1 MSDRKRDKVSKSS
14 YMRNARKQRMIEN
27 QFLQEVE
34 KAQESGE
41 RQRQSE
47 RRKRRTMW
55 DDDEDWRR
63 VDAALDDANIA
74 LFNQFVKDI
83 SERSQIV
90 LVTHNKRTME
100 VSDNLF
106 GVSMEKKGISTL
118 VSVNLNQIAA

>member
-14 YMRNARKQRMIEN
+14 YMRNASKQRMIEN

-55 DDDEDWRR
+55 DDDED
-63 VDAALDDANIA
+63 
-74 LFNQFVKDI
+74 
-83 SERSQIV
+83 
-90 LVTHNKRTME
+90 
-100 VSDNLF
+100 
-106 GVSMEKKGISTL
+106 
-118 VSVNLNQIAA
+118 

>member
-14 YMRNARKQRMIEN
+14 YMRNVRKQRMIEN

-55 DDDEDWRR
+55 DDDED
-63 VDAALDDANIA
+63 
-74 LFNQFVKDI
+74 
-83 SERSQIV
+83 
-90 LVTHNKRTME
+90 
-100 VSDNLF
+100 
-106 GVSMEKKGISTL
+106 
-118 VSVNLNQIAA
+118 

>member
-1 MSDRKRDKVSKSS
+1 MSDRKRDKVPQSS

-55 DDDEDWRR
+55 DDDED
-63 VDAALDDANIA
+63 
-74 LFNQFVKDI
+74 
-83 SERSQIV
+83 
-90 LVTHNKRTME
+90 
-100 VSDNLF
+100 
-106 GVSMEKKGISTL
+106 
-118 VSVNLNQIAA
+118 

>member
-14 YMRNARKQRMIEN
+14 YMRNTRKQRMIEN

-55 DDDEDWRR
+55 DDDED
-63 VDAALDDANIA
+63 
-74 LFNQFVKDI
+74 
-83 SERSQIV
+83 
-90 LVTHNKRTME
+90 
-100 VSDNLF
+100 
-106 GVSMEKKGISTL
+106 
-118 VSVNLNQIAA
+118 

>member
-1 MSDRKRDKVSKSS
+1 MSDRKRDKISKST

-55 DDDEDWRR
+55 DDDDED
-63 VDAALDDANIA
+63 
-74 LFNQFVKDI
+74 
-83 SERSQIV
+83 
-90 LVTHNKRTME
+90 
-100 VSDNLF
+100 
-106 GVSMEKKGISTL
+106 
-118 VSVNLNQIAA
+118 